1 MKLSLIGKRRRKRP
15 LAGCC
20 WWIVAA
26 APLGMANAGRP
37 LDEASFSL
45 RFSAAT
51 SRFASYA
58 DVAAEGG
65 AQAAS
70 EYSSS
75 GNPASAAWPKPEAA
89 PKFRT
94 SFSPQTSVVGFGS
107 GNRLY
112 LTAEAMTIDAGKW
125 GVFLPAI
132 AQVTSNGEQQRDGL
146 GFRFDAQYYQLQ
158 WGKLLAPQ
166 WAVGANLNVTTSTV
180 RFQNGAA
187 RVARSRSESYD
198 LRLGLVNQILP
209 KLRVGVTADYACGP
223 SRTRSLQFD
232 PATFSVGHVRSSD
245 HSHQGLLRAGL
256 TWEYAEG
263 CDLYAD
269 YQGGIFNDGTGT
281 LYVHRFPL
289 GIEQAIIKDILF
301 LRAGITLD
309 TRGNIALSGGF
320 GVSVRENV
328 SIDVAYQHDNL
339 PEIRQEFGVSQTFAL
354 ALAVGF

>member
-158 WGKLLAPQ
+158 WGKLVAPQ

-354 ALAVGF
+354 SLAVGF

>member
-1 MKLSLIGKRRRKRP
+1 MKLFRIGKRCLKRP
-15 LAGCC
+15 VGALFGG
-20 WWIVAA
+20 IAA
-26 APLGMANAGRP
+26 VAPLGSAVAGHP
-37 LDEASFSL
+37 LDEASFTL
-45 RFSAAT
+45 RFPAAI

-70 EYSSS
+70 EYMSS
-75 GNPASAAWPKPEAA
+75 GNPASAAWPKPETA

-94 SFSPQTSVVGFGS
+94 SFSPQASVVSFGS

-112 LTAEAMTIDAGKW
+112 LTAQAMTVDAGKW

-158 WGKLLAPQ
+158 WGKLVAPK

-180 RFQNGAA
+180 RFQNDTA
-187 RVARSRSESYD
+187 RVARSRSETYD
-198 LRLGLVNQILP
+198 LRLGLVNQVLP
-209 KLRVGVTADYACGP
+209 KLRVGITADYSYGP
-223 SRTRSLQFD
+223 TRTTSLHFD
-232 PATFSVGHVRSSD
+232 PLTFSVRNVRNTD
-245 HSHQGLLRAGL
+245 HTHQALLRVGL
-256 TWEYAEG
+256 TWEYGEG

-269 YQGGIFNDGTGT
+269 YQGGVFSDSTGT

-289 GIEQAIIKDILF
+289 GIEQALIKDILF

-309 TRGNIALSGGF
+309 TRGNVALSGGF
-320 GVSVRENV
+320 GLSVSGNA
-328 SIDVAYQHDNL
+328 SIDLAYQYDNL
-339 PEIRQEFGVSQTFAL
+339 PEIRKEFGVSQTL
-354 ALAVGF
+354 VLSLAVGF

>member
-1 MKLSLIGKRRRKRP
+1 MKLSPTGKRRRKRP
-15 LAGCC
+15 LGGFC

-26 APLGMANAGRP
+26 APLGSAVAGRP
-37 LDEASFSL
+37 LDEAGFSL
-45 RFSAAT
+45 RFPAAI

-70 EYSSS
+70 EYSTS
-75 GNPASAAWPKPEAA
+75 GNPASAAWPKPAAA

-94 SFSPQTSVVGFGS
+94 SFSPQASVVGFGS

-112 LTAEAMTIDAGKW
+112 LTAQAMTIDAGKW

-158 WGKLLAPQ
+158 WGKLVAPK
-166 WAVGANLNVTTSTV
+166 WTVGANLNVTTSTV
-180 RFQNGAA
+180 RFQNDAA

-198 LRLGLVNQILP
+198 VRLGLVNQILP
-209 KLRVGVTADYACGP
+209 KLRVGMTADYAYGP
-223 SRTRSLQFD
+223 SRTRRLQFD
-232 PATFSVGHVRSSD
+232 PQTFSVSNVRRTD
-245 HSHQGLLRAGL
+245 HSHQGLLRVGL

-269 YQGGIFNDGTGT
+269 YQGGIFSDGSGT

-309 TRGNIALSGGF
+309 TRGNVALSGGV
-320 GVSVRENV
+320 GLSVRENA
-328 SIDVAYQHDNL
+328 SIDLAYQYDNF
-339 PEIRQEFGVSQTFAL
+339 PEIRAEFGVSQTL
-354 ALAVGF
+354 VLSLAVGF